1 MTKIK
6 ILEDLTIGLVD
17 YSKGDVLDVAGVT
30 ADKLINRKK
39 AEVANS
45 DLVVETDDPLVNNY
59 RADQPLEDN
68 NDGD

>member
-1 MTKIK
+1 MELKA
-6 ILEDLTIGLVD
+6 ILGMLGKSNPAT
-17 YSKGDVLDVAGVT
+17 AGMSM
-30 ADKLINRKK
+30 ALGAGQMIAGSINRKK
-39 AEVANS
+39 AEAANS

>member
-6 ILEDLTIGLVD
+6 LLEDLTIGLVD

>member
-1 MTKIK
+1 MTKIRL
-6 ILEDLTIGLVD
+6 LEDTQIGAVEYL
-17 YSKGDVLDVAGVT
+17 KGDVLDVAGVT
-30 ADKLINRKK
+30 ADKLIDRKK
-39 AEVANS
+39 AEAADS

>member
-1 MTKIK
+1 MTKIRL
-6 ILEDLTIGLVD
+6 LEDTQIGAVEYL
-17 YSKGDVLDVAGVT
+17 KGDVLDVAGVT

-68 NDGD
+68 NDDD

>member
-6 ILEDLTIGLVD
+6 LLEDLTIGLVD

-39 AEVANS
+39 AEAANS

>member
-6 ILEDLTIGLVD
+6 LLEDLTIGLVD

-68 NDGD
+68 NDDD